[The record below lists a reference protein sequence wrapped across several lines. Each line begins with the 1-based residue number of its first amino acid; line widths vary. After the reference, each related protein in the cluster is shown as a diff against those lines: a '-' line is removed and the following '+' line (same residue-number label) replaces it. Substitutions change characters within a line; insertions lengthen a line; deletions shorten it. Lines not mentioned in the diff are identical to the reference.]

1 MSFFGNKKLF
11 NLSNRK
17 DPFVS
22 DGVGKIARPSGGPL
36 RQPIAQGLRLVEGAT
51 KIAPNFVRA
60 K

>member
-1 MSFFGNKKLF
+1 M
-11 NLSNRK
+11 
-17 DPFVS
+17 VS
-22 DGVGKIARPSGGPL
+22 ERSRASGRPL